1 MECLPGKPSPP
12 INITFATTCD
22 HLTVAWNEP
31 ESDGGLPLTHY
42 KIELRGVI
50 KLLDEVFVG
59 VQTKRFTFTSK
70 EGVNPRTLYTVAVQ
84 AFNEL
89 NNGTKGER
97 VVMSSYCEYFA
108 KMSLFPNKSSNAINR
123 MVIGS
128 VARRAADS

>member
-1 MECLPGKPSPP
+1 LIPGKPGPP

-42 KIELRGVI
+42 KIEL
-50 KLLDEVFVG
+50 LDEKVFVG

-70 EGVNPRTLYTVAVQ
+70 EGVNPRTNYTVALQ
-84 AFNEL
+84 AFNKL

-97 VVMSSYCEYFA
+97 VVMSAYCEYFR
-108 KMSLFPNKSSNAINR
+108 SY
-123 MVIGS
+123 
-128 VARRAADS
+128 

>member
-1 MECLPGKPSPP
+1 MSGKPSPP

-42 KIELRGVI
+42 KIGLRDAI
-50 KLLDEVFVG
+50 ELLDEVFVG
-59 VQTKRFTFTSK
+59 VQTKRFTFTRK
-70 EGVNPRTLYTVAVQ
+70 EGVNPRTLYTVTLQ

-97 VVMSSYCEYFA
+97 VVMSAYCEYF
-108 KMSLFPNKSSNAINR
+108 
-123 MVIGS
+123 GS
-128 VARRAADS
+128 Y